1 MRGSTRIFRPDIYD
15 NVFPPSPVEQALK
28 DALEGEGEEVT
39 PDDFDDIDKFIRSL
53 GDLKSSTILGED
65 EGWV

>member
-1 MRGSTRIFRPDIYD
+1 M
-15 NVFPPSPVEQALK
+15 EQALR